1 MEKSA
6 KTIPAK
12 NVDEYLNRLPEHVRI
27 TLEKLRKTIKETAP
41 KAEEVISY
49 QIPGYKYYG
58 PVVFFA
64 AFKNHCSLFAVGKHI
79 LKIFAKE
86 LEPFKIAGTT
96 IHFTH
101 DKPLPVLL
109 VKKIVKLR
117 VKENEERYAAKKLPK
132 QKNSSKKHVK

>member
-1 MEKSA
+1 MQRLA
-6 KTIPAK
+6 NTAPAK
-12 NVDEYLNRLPEHVRI
+12 NVDEYLDTLPEKVQI
-27 TLEKLRKTIKETAP
+27 VLEKLRQSIKETAP

-117 VKENEERYAAKKLPK
+117 VKENEERNAAKKLA
-132 QKNSSKKHVK
+132 